1 MPPFPAT
8 SCRDR
13 TADFLAAVE
22 RHRNS
27 QGASTS
33 AGALEN
39 GGSGHPGT
47 SSSTIQQQSEF
58 AKRAAHV
65 GQGIHNTAQNLK
77 KLAQL
82 AKRTGKFD
90 DPAVEIA
97 NLSRVIKEDI
107 QALNVALVD
116 LQNLSA
122 ASRATNKQSSSHSHT
137 VVDNLRLRLKD
148 TTKEFQ
154 NVLQVRKENLEKNK
168 ARQQQFSS
176 APDRSTFSTARP
188 GLQGQGASFLNANG
202 ATSEGYRA
210 PASSQHL
217 FGGLPPGEMGSNLGS
232 RDHSSVSEQQPL
244 LQQDQQLVVRQ
255 DTYLD
260 SRAAALQNVESTIH
274 ELGGIFQQLAHMVQ
288 EQGELAIR
296 IDENVD
302 DTLANVD
309 SAQAQ
314 LLKYLNTIS
323 SNRWLVMKIFM
334 VLLVFLVIFVVFI
347 A

>member
-1 MPPFPAT
+1 M
-8 SCRDR
+8 
-13 TADFLAAVE
+13 
-22 RHRNS
+22 S

-33 AGALEN
+33 SGATEN
-39 GGSGHPGT
+39 GGLGHPLSGMGT
-47 SSSTIQQQSEF
+47 PSTAIQQQSEF

-65 GQGIHNTAQNLK
+65 GQGIHATSQNLL

-97 NLSRVIKEDI
+97 TLSGAIKEDI

-116 LQNLSA
+116 LQNICA
-122 ASRATNKQSSSHSHT
+122 ASRSANKQSSSHSHT

-176 APDRSTFSTARP
+176 APERRTFNPSRP
-188 GLQGQGASFLNANG
+188 GGGGQGPSFLPASG
-202 ATSEGYRA
+202 
-210 PASSQHL
+210 PASSGFRAPTSSQQL
-217 FGGLPPGEMGSNLGS
+217 FGGLPPGEMGSASGS
-232 RDHSSVSEQQPL
+232 RDQSSGSEQQPL
-244 LQQDQQLVVRQ
+244 LQQDQQMVVRQ

-314 LLKYLNTIS
+314 LLKYLNSIS